1 MLALNGTLDVIEPFE
16 IYQSF
21 QTIPIGEAI
30 DESRTMLEL
39 PADKITCDTNI
50 QNTVWSVGQNVYEA
64 AFHAV
69 SLQDVDGRDIGERK
83 RRRPSTAMP
92 GHDELR
98 DTCRPS
104 LGMCN

>member
-1 MLALNGTLDVIEPFE
+1 MFALNSTLDVIEPFE

-21 QTIPIGEAI
+21 QTIPLGEAI
-30 DESRTMLEL
+30 DESRTMLEH
-39 PADKITCDTNI
+39 PADKITCDTDI

-69 SLQDVDGRDIGERK
+69 SLQDVDGRDK
-83 RRRPSTAMP
+83 P
-92 GHDELR
+92 GHDDLR

-104 LGMCN
+104 LAVCN